1 MGATLSTFFFGADQR
16 LARGQEGRLRSHS
29 KILYLVAVIAVLA
42 LVNAGVV
49 GPSRGM
55 ALLVGWP
62 AVSLAGEPTPGTA
75 PTPAAEAEQPSGEV
89 QERAVRNAP
98 RGAVALK
105 NYWKP
110 DQYVNIESGPLV
122 AGPIQPGWLSAQWTM
137 EPVAP
142 GSALY
147 RIRNVWKPDQYLN
160 IESGPLVAGPIQPGW
175 LSAQWTTEPVA
186 PGSALYRIRNVWKP
200 DQYLNIESGPLV
212 AVPMQ
217 PGWLSSQ
224 WTAVPVAQGEA

>member
-1 MGATLSTFFFGADQR
+1 
-16 LARGQEGRLRSHS
+16 
-29 KILYLVAVIAVLA
+29 
-42 LVNAGVV
+42 LVNDAVV

-137 EPVAP
+137 EPVARGIINIP
-142 GSALY
+142 GMFDLVPSPPYPPQDDNGLPLNPRWKWQTFY
-147 RIRNVWKPDQYLN
+147 PNVLPPADDETNPYCGSKPWQSPCTSYPTEDDNKGLGKNVLETVSLGLHGQCY
-160 IESGPLVAGPIQPGW
+160 SGHHNWMPVTYTGTIYWEAKSPNGTDDDYNFRLVPPAAGK
-175 LSAQWTTEPVA
+175 
-186 PGSALYRIRNVWKP
+186 N
-200 DQYLNIESGPLV
+200 
-212 AVPMQ
+212 
-217 PGWLSSQ
+217 
-224 WTAVPVAQGEA
+224 